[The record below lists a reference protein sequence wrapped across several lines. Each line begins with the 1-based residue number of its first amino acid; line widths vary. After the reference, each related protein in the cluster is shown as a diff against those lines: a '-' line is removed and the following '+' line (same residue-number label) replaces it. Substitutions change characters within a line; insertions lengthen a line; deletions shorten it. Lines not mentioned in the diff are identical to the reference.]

1 MGFYSYLKHQVDI
14 MVQWSFAQ
22 GVAFFVFFIC
32 LVKVLPAEAA
42 EATTDPSE
50 GWYFLFSFCFCF
62 SPR

>member
-32 LVKVLPAEAA
+32 LVNVAQVQAA
-42 EATTDPSE
+42 EATTDPS
-50 GWYFLFSFCFCF
+50 
-62 SPR
+62 